1 MLNETLNDL
10 LVDLAL
16 STDYTNQSLNT
27 LIEGNSKYLR
37 DLRMN
42 YKGFLKS
49 KDLSEKEVYLMSV
62 AIANNNGN
70 TTLEKQFSIKAIESG
85 ANADEVADAIAC
97 ASLLSTNNVLY
108 RFRHFAGKESYEQMR
123 AGLRMNIMLNPVL
136 GKEFFELISLAVS
149 AVNGCEQCV
158 RSHEA
163 SLVELGCSES
173 RIFEA
178 IKLSSVITSLGKII
192 Y

>member
-10 LVDLAL
+10 LVYLGL
-16 STDYTNQSLNT
+16 SSDYSNQSLNT

-42 YKGFLKS
+42 FKGFFKS
-49 KDLSEKEVYLMSV
+49 KDLNEKEVYLISV

-70 TTLEKQFSIKAIESG
+70 TILEKQFSIKAIESG
-85 ANADEVADAIAC
+85 ASADEVADAIAC

-136 GKEFFELISLAVS
+136 GKEFFELVSLAVS

-178 IKLSSVITSLGKII
+178 IKLTSVITSLGKII